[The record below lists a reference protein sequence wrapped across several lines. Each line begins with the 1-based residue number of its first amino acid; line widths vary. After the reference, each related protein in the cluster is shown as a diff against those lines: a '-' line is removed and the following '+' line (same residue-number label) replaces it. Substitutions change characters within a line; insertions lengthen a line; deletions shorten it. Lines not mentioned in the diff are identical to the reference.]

1 MHLNVAKTRF
11 STILLRLPQSDP
23 RVSCI
28 PCTNLRAHWHISNAS
43 QLFVRA
49 SCLFRPPSEAHGP
62 TTPMFVAFS
71 TPKTLVFSFQLYKAR
86 SRGFLRSRY
95 LSNSEGI
102 FCCLDIT
109 EAVLTPLF
117 LVSIS

>member
-1 MHLNVAKTRF
+1 MHQNVAKTRF

-28 PCTNLRAHWHISNAS
+28 PCTNLRGHWHISNAS

-71 TPKTLVFSFQLYKAR
+71 TPKTLVRSFQLYKTR
-86 SRGFLRSRY
+86 SRGFLRSR
-95 LSNSEGI
+95 
-102 FCCLDIT
+102 
-109 EAVLTPLF
+109 
-117 LVSIS
+117 VSLKFRGAFS